1 MVFALVIA
9 GGVVVLGLYIFIR
22 HQDGAAA
29 GATVVL
35 AVAVLGVWL
44 LGARQRDRLAEEL
57 RAAEQMVAELEKPPP
72 QRGFELGPRAE
83 LVEALSNFV
92 GPTAFVLANSAD
104 AETSE
109 YAREMGSILNEAG
122 WEVPPSFGMMY
133 RPVLLPGQEA
143 VPPGVILGVSD
154 EVADTFEMA
163 IYNAFNEAGVDIRL
177 GPHWP
182 GTEHPISILIGP
194 SR

>member
-1 MVFALVIA
+1 MMIVLVIA
-9 GGVVVLGLYIFIR
+9 GGVVLLGVYVFLRHGDGVAAIAAGVL
-22 HQDGAAA
+22 AAA
-29 GATVVL
+29 AIGSWFL
-35 AVAVLGVWL
+35 A
-44 LGARQRDRLAEEL
+44 ARQRDQLAEEL
-57 RAAEQMVAELEKPPP
+57 RASEARVAELEKAPP
-72 QRGFELGPRAE
+72 QRGFAPDARAD

-104 AETSE
+104 AETSD
-109 YAREMGSILNEAG
+109 YAREIGSILNDAG

-143 VPPGVILGVSD
+143 VPPGLILGVSD
-154 EVADTFEMA
+154 DVADTFEMA
-163 IYNAFNEAGVDIRL
+163 IYNAFNEAGVDIRI

-182 GTEHPISILIGP
+182 GTEHPISILVGP